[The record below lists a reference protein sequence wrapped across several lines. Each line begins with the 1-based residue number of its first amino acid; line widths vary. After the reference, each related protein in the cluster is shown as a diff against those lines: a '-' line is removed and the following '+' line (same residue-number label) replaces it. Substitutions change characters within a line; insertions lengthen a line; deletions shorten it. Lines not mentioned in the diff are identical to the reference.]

1 MELWDQLQRKIV
13 LDGVPQRVVSL
24 VPSQTELLIDLGLE
38 KTLVGVTKFCVHPI
52 YLLNTKKIVGGTKQV
67 HIDRIKNLQPDL
79 ILCNKEENTPE
90 IVEALEKI
98 APVHVSDIN
107 EIDDAFEMMLQYGQ
121 IFNKEEFAKTM
132 VKSIK
137 DKISALKEINKGKPT
152 KKAAYLIWKKPLMV
166 AGKNT
171 FIDTLLQLNNF
182 ENVFED
188 ERYPVTNLE
197 ELKAKKPDLI
207 LLSSEPYPFSEK
219 HIEFFGNTG
228 AEIKLVDGEYFSWY
242 GSRLLGA
249 MDYFKNL
256 NF

>member
-1 MELWDQLQRKIV
+1 M
-13 LDGVPQRVVSL
+13 VSL
-24 VPSQTELLIDLGLE
+24 VPSQTELLVELGLE
-38 KTLVGVTKFCVHPI
+38 ETLVGVTKFCVHPI

-90 IVEALEKI
+90 MVEALEKI
-98 APVHVSDIN
+98 ASVHVSDIN

-121 IFNKEEFAKTM
+121 IFKREELTKTM
-132 VKSIK
+132 VKSIQK
-137 DKISALKEINKGKPT
+137 KISVLKEANKRKPP
-152 KKAAYLIWKKPLMV
+152 KRVAYLIWKKPLMV

-171 FIDTLLQLNNF
+171 FIDTLLHLNNF
-182 ENVFED
+182 ENVFE
-188 ERYPVTNLE
+188 EARYPVTSLE
-197 ELKAKKPDLI
+197 ELKEKKPDLI

-219 HIEFFGNTG
+219 HFEFFKDIG